1 MKRGL
6 VLIAGALVV
15 VGTSFYISTRL
26 LHPPTPAAV
35 VAMLK
40 QAKLNSS
47 VLAQPLNQS
56 AGTVVTVEE
65 AKLDQASC
73 SARLGSLT
81 RCT

>member
-40 QAKLNSS
+40 QAKLTIISALFS
-47 VLAQPLNQS
+47 LVLASSRMSPATCMICLFKSPLI
-56 AGTVVTVEE
+56 
-65 AKLDQASC
+65 AKLL
-73 SARLGSLT
+73 LGLF
-81 RCT
+81 